1 MSLFDVLEGVDKFM
15 NAMDE
20 KDYSRLLGLLSMMI
34 HKFSQVND
42 ENKYDVQIDQ
52 HNVSD
57 EEKAIMRVFVDNKN
71 LRPGI
76 LATLYSRVISTNF
89 KVNYSRGEY
98 YV

>member
-20 KDYSRLLGLLSMMI
+20 KNYSRLLGLLSMMV
-34 HKFSQVND
+34 HKFSLVDD

-57 EEKAIMRVFVDNKN
+57 EEKAIMRFFADNPSI
-71 LRPGI
+71 RPGV
-76 LATLYSRVISTNF
+76 LASLYSRVISSNF
-89 KVNYSRGEY
+89 KVHYS
-98 YV
+98 V